1 MFFETPRT
9 LSTQS
14 IFQIEGG
21 FPKEP
26 SVFSV
31 VKKESASLRNL
42 NLLRKHDEKHDNGKT
57 NHGLSGSH
65 DESDGD
71 RPDGE
76 PN

>member
-14 IFQIEGG
+14 IFQIEGD

-31 VKKESASLRNL
+31 VKKESAILRNL
-42 NLLRKHDEKHDNGKT
+42 N
-57 NHGLSGSH
+57 
-65 DESDGD
+65 
-71 RPDGE
+71 
-76 PN
+76 